1 MLKVYPLVKDRA
13 GEGHLTTFIHC
24 KRLTNASTVPILKEN
39 MKYWNKARIRRKREQ
54 EARAE
59 RQLIRQEREV
69 ERLRSTY
76 TTGNTRKNATLML
89 DALGSEVNRRM
100 LARLRERGAMS
111 VTKLSEPFGITLP
124 AAVTRINTL
133 ERAGLITTHKQGRIR
148 FCVYNPSRIKELS
161 IHLASPNPLN

>member
-1 MLKVYPLVKDRA
+1 
-13 GEGHLTTFIHC
+13 
-24 KRLTNASTVPILKEN
+24 
-39 MKYWNKARIRRKREQ
+39 MKYWNKARIRRERERA
-54 EARAE
+54 ARAGE
-59 RQLIRQEREV
+59 RARQRVKEA

-76 TTGNTRKNATLML
+76 TAGDSRKNTALML
-89 DALGSEVNRRM
+89 DALGSEVNRKM